1 MRRHPVED
9 GEGETR
15 YPSIFMVPCCVQVR
29 SAAAAYDRLLK
40 TRWEGALKF
49 DKSPMHILGD
59 RVGNSSQMNHQKTSE
74 NALTFS
80 PMKFLFIS
88 TNKIIENTCEKRVN

>member
-1 MRRHPVED
+1 
-9 GEGETR
+9 
-15 YPSIFMVPCCVQVR
+15 MVPCCVRVQVR
-29 SAAAAYDRLLK
+29 SAATAAYDRLLK
-40 TRWEGALKF
+40 TRWEGGSLKF

-88 TNKIIENTCEKRVN
+88 TNKIGENTCEKPVN

>member
-1 MRRHPVED
+1 MQQNIYLSAFLMLQNSKQNSD
-9 GEGETR
+9 LETE
-15 YPSIFMVPCCVQVR
+15 SLIKVSNF
-29 SAAAAYDRLLK
+29 SDITELL
-40 TRWEGALKF
+40 LQ
-49 DKSPMHILGD
+49 KSVLL
-59 RVGNSSQMNHQKTSE
+59 QKSSE